1 MTASKRCG
9 IDVQFQFDNGFDH
22 TSQLLGRVAYLQP
35 ELQSSSTCLPT
46 SRRFSLAGKASD
58 FDFRFPAW
66 ILRTSIGGV
75 ESNGDL
81 VPSVDIAFLLLLR
94 HYEYLGSLE
103 KLRLT

>member
-1 MTASKRCG
+1 M
-9 IDVQFQFDNGFDH
+9 
-22 TSQLLGRVAYLQP
+22 
-35 ELQSSSTCLPT
+35 SSIC
-46 SRRFSLAGKASD
+46 
-58 FDFRFPAW
+58 
-66 ILRTSIGGV
+66 GV